1 MLNATKAAHS
11 PHTATLSCAT
21 EWSPPALPL
30 CPCHTPPIY
39 PCFHPCRCR
48 PFIRT
53 YCNCN
58 FNLASLLL
66 SAALDQKPF
75 YFVVKCTMCIFDLK
89 LDSTPL
95 PLPLTLIPLPP
106 SVPST
111 TALRWAM
118 KKKQKFLLV
127 FSLCTSFPLCCPPC
141 PRATCPTAC
150 PLHCPSRNPCNLCVV
165 NNILAQL

>member
-1 MLNATKAAHS
+1 MLNDTKTAHS

-21 EWSPPALPL
+21 ECSPLLSPPPL
-30 CPCHTPPIY
+30 CPFHSPPIY

-95 PLPLTLIPLPP
+95 SLSP
-106 SVPST
+106 SPAAHAHPST
-111 TALRWAM
+111 SFSAINNCAAVSYE
-118 KKKQKFLLV
+118 KKQKFLIV
-127 FSLCTSFPLCCPPC
+127 FSLCTTTSPLCCFTCHLPVPC
-141 PRATCPTAC
+141 TAPAATP
-150 PLHCPSRNPCNLCVV
+150 VIYV
-165 NNILAQL
+165 